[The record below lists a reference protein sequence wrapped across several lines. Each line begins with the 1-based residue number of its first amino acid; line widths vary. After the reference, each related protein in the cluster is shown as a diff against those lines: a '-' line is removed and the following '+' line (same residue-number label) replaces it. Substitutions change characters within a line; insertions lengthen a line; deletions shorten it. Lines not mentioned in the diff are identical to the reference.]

1 MNKLLTVLA
10 VGVIAA
16 GCATDEGGSSGSTA
30 STSTGTTTG
39 GGATATGPEPG
50 TAEHFIINAGD
61 RVFFD
66 TDRFN
71 VKPEASAT
79 LDRQIAW
86 LGQFGQ
92 KAAILEG
99 HADERGTREY
109 NQALGERR
117 ANAVFDYMTARGV
130 AQIRLATIS
139 YGELRPA
146 VLGSNPAAWAQNRR
160 VVTVIE

>member
-10 VGVIAA
+10 AGALVA
-16 GCATDEGGSSGSTA
+16 GCATDNQSSSGS
-30 STSTGTTTG
+30 STSSGAGTT
-39 GGATATGPEPG
+39 ATATPSGPEAG
-50 TAEHFIINAGD
+50 TPEHIIITAGD
-61 RVFFD
+61 REFFD
-66 TDRFN
+66 TARFN
-71 VKPEASAT
+71 VKPAAAAP

-86 LGQFGQ
+86 LSQFGQ

-109 NQALGERR
+109 NQALGDRR
-117 ANAVFDYMTARGV
+117 ANAVLDYLTARGV
-130 AQIRLATIS
+130 QSIRLATIS

>member
-1 MNKLLTVLA
+1 MNKLLTV
-10 VGVIAA
+10 IAAGALVA
-16 GCATDEGGSSGSTA
+16 GCATDDAGTSGGA
-30 STSTGTTTG
+30 TGTTTTTTG
-39 GGATATGPEPG
+39 GTAATGPEPG

-71 VKPEASAT
+71 IKPEAAAT

-86 LGQFGQ
+86 MGQFGQ
-92 KAAILEG
+92 RAAILEG

-117 ANAVFDYMTARGV
+117 ASSVFDYMTARGV

-139 YGELRPA
+139 YGELRPS